1 MYHLVDILLLVT
13 IMYIPIRPS
22 RRDSDPDEIE
32 DSED

>member
-1 MYHLVDILLLVT
+1 
-13 IMYIPIRPS
+13 MYIPIRPS